1 MNEKH
6 LVLHGLAI
14 KKHGTPEAVAELMG
28 LNEDRARQLMDEAVA
43 NGRVNEAGGKYMLTP
58 MAQMSLKSAYSKE
71 YADPR
76 GSENFLQAY
85 QNFERINVD
94 LKQIITDWQTLD
106 VGGDKVP
113 NDHSNS
119 EYDEQVID
127 SLGELHERVEPVLD
141 QLAGGL
147 SRLAIYKDKLL
158 AALEKAEDGD
168 IQWVSDAKIDSYHT
182 VWFELHEDL
191 LRITGNER
199 DE

>member
-28 LNEDRARQLMDEAVA
+28 LAEDRARQLMDEAVA
-43 NGRVNEAGGKYMLTP
+43 KGRVNEAGGKYMLTP

-71 YADPR
+71 YADQR

-147 SRLAIYKDKLL
+147 SRLAIYKHKLL
-158 AALEKAEDGD
+158 AALEKAEDGE

>member
-28 LNEDRARQLMDEAVA
+28 LDENRARTLMDEAVA

-58 MAQMSLKSAYSKE
+58 MAQMSLKGAYSKE
-71 YADPR
+71 YAEQR
-76 GSENFLQAY
+76 ASEDFQQAY
-85 QNFERINVD
+85 ENFERINVD
-94 LKQIITDWQTLD
+94 LKQIITDWQTME
-106 VGGDKVP
+106 VGGDKIP

-119 EYDEQVID
+119 EYDEQIID
-127 SLGELHERVEPVLD
+127 SLGELHERVEPVLGL
-141 QLAGGL
+141 LANAL
-147 SRLAIYKDKLL
+147 PRLAVYKDKLL
-158 AALEKAEDGD
+158 SALEKAEDGE